1 MTTPKVSALCA
12 LTMLATALL
21 TVWWTA
27 SGRVHF
33 GGDQPHYLIMSA
45 SVARDLDL
53 DLRNNYEQDRE
64 TAEIYGPVRSHAL
77 ETSEGW
83 WPVHTPGLSILL
95 AVPWALGGTLW
106 AQLTLLGLSV
116 VVLTMGS
123 WRGFQELPPR
133 VAMLT
138 TAGIVA
144 SVPVLFGAS
153 QIYPDLPCG
162 VLVLALVTWL
172 WNTPRRSLLGWTSYG
187 LVAGL
192 LPWLHV
198 KYLATTVVL
207 AVLGGWHLWQ
217 ERPRTRRVL
226 LIALLFVLGPLS
238 LAWWHFRTYGSVWG
252 WRTVAQVASPV
263 LRALE
268 VFLGLHL
275 DQAQGMFFQQPLFLL
290 GLVGLGYMMYRRHP
304 LTLPWLVLYGSLI
317 VPNAL
322 HLTLYGGGGPAGRFG
337 WSAMWLWLIPLG
349 IWLKAEQATLERY
362 VRPIVLTSLAY
373 QAALA
378 VRWVPTPSSLF
389 PEFSEIVWA
398 RNSLFPVPLRYSLP
412 SFYFWDFESYL
423 WYPPNVVWVAAA
435 VLLVVTGSTV
445 AARTTHVLKN
455 VWLSVIVVAAL
466 LLPARRQDEIAQS
479 IDGVERSVFSVERSI
494 RRRFEAEWMSPGAM
508 IPATAVAETH
518 ASAGAAR
525 ASQPVDPRGFV
536 VFGPY
541 IDLNPGRYHA
551 AVALRLTAPSDAKD
565 AGRFEV
571 TASRGRV
578 VLATMKLPVERLYSN
593 GTYSTMT
600 LDFVADEV
608 LEDVEF
614 RVRAAPEVDLLI
626 DYVDLI
632 PILP

>member
-1 MTTPKVSALCA
+1 MTTPKVFALCA

-106 AQLTLLGLSV
+106 VLGLSV

-290 GLVGLGYMMYRRHP
+290 GLVGAR
-304 LTLPWLVLYGSLI
+304 
-317 VPNAL
+317 L
-322 HLTLYGGGGPAGRFG
+322 HD
-337 WSAMWLWLIPLG
+337 
-349 IWLKAEQATLERY
+349 
-362 VRPIVLTSLAY
+362 
-373 QAALA
+373 
-378 VRWVPTPSSLF
+378 VPTPPPHTAL
-389 PEFSEIVWA
+389 A
-398 RNSLFPVPLRYSLP
+398 RPLRIVDRAQRLAPDPVRWRWAGWSLRLVGDVALAYSARHLAQGRAGHARAICPSDRPDVSRLSSGFGCPVGADAIVALP
-412 SFYFWDFESYL
+412 GVLRDSVARATRSFRFPCATHSQASTSGTSESYL